1 MEAGDDRRG
10 YRRGGWEIFVRRGGT
25 GGGSRKSICDGNRR
39 AEDYRAASGGAET
52 KPAKRN
58 RGGEQRGGHEPGGF
72 VLRRDL
78 LAARVPSLDEAGGVR
93 CGAGAV
99 AEAGRAAGDH

>member
-10 YRRGGWEIFVRRGGT
+10 YRRGGWEIFVRSSGT
-25 GGGSRKSICDGNRR
+25 RGGSRKSICDGNRR
-39 AEDYRAASGGAET
+39 AEDCRAARGGAET

-58 RGGEQRGGHEPGGF
+58 RSGEQSGGHEPGGF

-78 LAARVPSLDEAGGVR
+78 PAARVPSLDEAGGAR
-93 CGAGAV
+93 CRAGV
-99 AEAGRAAGDH
+99 LVEA